1 MLGINGGE
9 ILFILVIAVII
20 IGPERL
26 PQFAEQLARA
36 VRKGKALFTE
46 AKLKVDAEMG
56 AELGDVD
63 WAKLDPRQYDPRKIV
78 RDTLLEDTPLDPQYE
93 AKRSARSMGTAT
105 AGSVAGAPLAKGAGP
120 VQGSASPYAGTGFDS
135 YRPLETGQAAPFDY
149 EAT

>member
-1 MLGINGGE
+1 MFGINGGE

-46 AKLKVDAEMG
+46 AKVKVDAEMG

-93 AKRSARSMGTAT
+93 AKRRARSMGSTT
-105 AGSVAGAPLAKGAGP
+105 AGAVIAAPLAPGAGAVEP
-120 VQGSASPYAGTGFDS
+120 APSPYAGSGFET
-135 YRPLETGQAAPFDY
+135 YRPLGAGQAAPFDH